1 MRKFKNF
8 VIGGIENKIFNLVAI
23 TVILIMAA
31 YTAIIVVQSNKLSAI
46 VEESGDSQVE
56 SMTTI
61 SNATMDAVVSESLT
75 TQTVLSADLSDTVFG
90 NVRSQVLMI
99 ADYATKL
106 YANPDINNHVV
117 VPTPD
122 LCADGEPVAYLV
134 YDEGIDPTDYDIAS
148 EVGILGNIAEM
159 MKSTYDRTII
169 DACYIGTESGF
180 TIFADDAPSV
190 KVGAD
195 GRALTYPARQR
206 PWYIEAKERGDVF
219 FTDIIPDNYTGE
231 YGVICSCPVYD
242 PAGELKAVI
251 GVDLFI
257 DSMIEQINDS
267 DKDGSFVFVVNGD
280 GHVIVSPKS
289 EGLFAVKSENEAVD
303 LRGMRNENLSAII
316 NTALNE
322 NTGVREIEVDG
333 AVYYMCG
340 APIPTMDWA
349 FISAVSKDV
358 TRQPTVM
365 LQEGYQSITQEAVAK
380 YNDSLGNAK
389 SAIII
394 ILVVILLLAIVNGI
408 VLARRIVRP
417 LNKMSKQ
424 VSELNGDNLDFIK
437 DKSFYTDDEI
447 EVLADAFLG
456 LTNRTKSY
464 INEITHITAEKERI
478 SAELNVATQIQADM
492 LPRIFPPFP
501 ERKEFDL
508 YASMNPA
515 KEVGGDFYDFFL
527 TDDEHLALVMAD
539 VSGKG
544 VPAALF
550 MVIAKT
556 LIKNRAQMGGT
567 PAEILKDVNE
577 KLCEGNETELFV
589 TVWLAIVD
597 IKSGEGIAA
606 NAGHEHPVLCHENGE
621 FELIKY
627 KHSPAVATM
636 EGLSFR
642 EHEFTL
648 KPGDTLFVYTDG
660 VPEATNLDDEG
671 FGYERL
677 LKVLNDSR
685 DTDIKTVTENVAA
698 DIEEFGGGTEQFD
711 DITMLCLKYY
721 G

>member
-1 MRKFKNF
+1 MKKFKNF

-31 YTAIIVVQSNKLSAI
+31 YTAVIVVQSNRLSAI
-46 VEESGDSQVE
+46 VKESGDSQVE

-61 SNATMDAVVSESLT
+61 SDATMDAVISESLT
-75 TQTVLSADLSDTVFG
+75 NQTVLNAELCDTVFD

-106 YANPDINNHVV
+106 YANPDINNRMV

-122 LCADGEPVAYLV
+122 MCTDGEPVSYLV
-134 YDEGIDPTDYDIAS
+134 YDEGIDPSDYDIAD
-148 EVGILGNIAEM
+148 EVGLLANLSDM

-180 TIFADDAPSV
+180 TIFADNAPSA
-190 KVGAD
+190 KVGSD
-195 GRALTYPARQR
+195 GKALTYPARQR
-206 PWYIEAKERGDVF
+206 PWYIEAKARGDVF

-242 PAGELKAVI
+242 PSGKLKAVI

-257 DSMIEQINDS
+257 DSMIEQINNS
-267 DKDGSFVFVVNGD
+267 EKDGSFMFVVNSD

-289 EGLFAVKSENEAVD
+289 EGLFAVKPEDEAAD
-303 LRGMRNENLSAII
+303 LRSMRNENLAAVID
-316 NTALNE
+316 TALKE

-333 AVYYMCG
+333 VIYYMCG

-365 LQEGYQSITQEAVAK
+365 LQEGYRSITEEATAK
-380 YNDSLGNAK
+380 YNESLSNAK
-389 SAIII
+389 SAIIM
-394 ILVVILLLAIVNGI
+394 ILVVILLLAVINGNI
-408 VLARRIVRP
+408 LAKRIVRP
-417 LNKMSKQ
+417 LNRMSKQ
-424 VSELNGDNLDFIK
+424 VTEINGDNLDFIK

-501 ERKEFDL
+501 DRKEFDL
-508 YASMNPA
+508 YATMDPA

-527 TDDEHLALVMAD
+527 TDDDHLALVMAD

-567 PAEILKDVNE
+567 PSEILRDVNDT
-577 KLCEGNETELFV
+577 LCEGNEAELFV
-589 TVWLAIVD
+589 TVWLAILD
-597 IKSGEGIAA
+597 IKTGVGIAA
-606 NAGHEHPVLCHENGE
+606 NAGHEHPILCHKGGE
-621 FELIKY
+621 FELVKY
-627 KHSPAVATM
+627 RHSPAVATM
-636 EGLSFR
+636 EGLSFK

-648 KPGDTLFVYTDG
+648 APGDTLFVYTDG
-660 VPEATNLDDEG
+660 VPEAVNLDDEG

-677 LKVLNDSR
+677 LSVLNRSKNA
-685 DTDIKTVTENVAA
+685 DIKAITENVAA
-698 DIEEFGGGTEQFD
+698 GIEEFRGGTEQFD